1 MKIVKTMQDTKKT
14 AQEDA
19 LFKDYLVKF
28 DQMMMTDADEIAKTE
43 QEYNDLAEQIKEL
56 TAKKKALAQKLADQ
70 KQEAIK
76 QLNDHHLKSYKLS
89 DGRTMS
95 IRKGSGKTVVLDD
108 SLIPVKYVSS
118 KPYINKSMIT
128 ADLKRGM
135 TVAGAELVV
144 ADSLQIKGQ
153 LSNWRLISP
162 FSFGVSFSC
171 LTVNW
176 LLACLIR
183 LLRLLTSFK
192 CY

>member
-1 MKIVKTMQDTKKT
+1 MKIVKTMQDAKKT

-43 QEYNDLAEQIKEL
+43 QEYNDLVEQIKEL
-56 TAKKKALAQKLADQ
+56 TAKKKALAQKLANQ

-135 TVAGAELVV
+135 TIAGAELVV
-144 ADSLQIKGQ
+144 VDSLQIKD
-153 LSNWRLISP
+153 
-162 FSFGVSFSC
+162 
-171 LTVNW
+171 
-176 LLACLIR
+176 
-183 LLRLLTSFK
+183 
-192 CY
+192 